1 MKYDFDTIVDRR
13 NTNSLKWDVKEN
25 ELPMWVADMDF
36 KTAPCA
42 IESLNNRVNHGVFG
56 YSIVPDSWYDAYIKW
71 WKERHNFE
79 IEKQWLIF
87 STGVVPAISS
97 IVRKLTT
104 VAENVVIQS
113 PVYNIFYN
121 SIINNGRKVLE
132 SPLVYD
138 DGKYSI
144 DFEDLREK
152 LSNPQTTLMILC
164 NPHNPVGKIWDK
176 ETLIKIGKLCKENNV
191 VVLSDEIH
199 CDITIPNKT
208 YIPFASVNEE
218 CKQNSVTCI
227 SPTKAFNLAGM
238 QSSAVMIANKFLRD
252 KVERGLNTDEV
263 AEPNVFA
270 TTVAT
275 AAFNE
280 GGPWLDA
287 LRKYISDNKDL
298 VTDYIEKNIPEI
310 KVVDAEATY
319 LMWLDCKTIT
329 SDCEKLAAFIREETG
344 LYLTAGNHYGKGG
357 EGFLRMNV
365 ACSKKVVTE
374 ALKKLDKAI
383 KKFYKKLDLG
393 GNLL

>member
-1 MKYDFDTIVDRR
+1 MKYDFDTIIDRR

-36 KTAPCA
+36 KTAPCI
-42 IESLNNRVNHGVFG
+42 IEVLKDRVNHGVFG
-56 YSIVPDSWYDAYIKW
+56 YSIVSEDWHDAYIKW
-71 WKERHNFE
+71 WKERHSFK
-79 IEKQWLIF
+79 IDKQWLIF
-87 STGVVPAISS
+87 STGVVPTISS
-97 IVRKLTT
+97 VVRKLTN

-121 SIINNGRKVLE
+121 SIINNGRHVLE
-132 SPLVYD
+132 SPLAY
-138 DGKYSI
+138 DGKEYSI
-144 DFEDLREK
+144 DFEDLTEK

-164 NPHNPVGKIWDK
+164 NPHNPIGKIWDK
-176 ETLIKIGKLCKENNV
+176 ETLEKIGKLCKENNV

-199 CDITIPNKT
+199 CDITCPNKT

-275 AAFNE
+275 VAFNE

-287 LRKYISDNKDL
+287 LRKYISDNKVL

-310 KVVDAEATY
+310 KVVKAEATY
-319 LMWLDCKTIT
+319 LMWFDCKKIT
-329 SDCEKLAAFIREETG
+329 ETCEKLAAFIREETG

-357 EGFLRMNV
+357 EGFLRINV

-383 KKFYKKLDLG
+383 KLFVNNY
-393 GNLL
+393 N

>member
-36 KTAPCA
+36 KTAPCV

-138 DGKYSI
+138 EGKYSI

-298 VTDYIEKNIPEI
+298 VTDYIEKNIPKI

-329 SDCEKLAAFIREETG
+329 SDSEKLASFIRHETG
-344 LYLTAGNHYGKGG
+344 LYLTAGDHYGKGG

-365 ACSKKVVTE
+365 ACSKEIVIE
-374 ALKKLDKAI
+374 ALDKLDKAI
-383 KKFYKKLDLG
+383 KLVYEKLDLG
-393 GNLL
+393 GDLL

>member
-1 MKYDFDTIVDRR
+1 MKYDFDTIIDRR

-36 KTAPCA
+36 KTAPCI
-42 IESLNNRVNHGVFG
+42 IEVLKDRVNHGVFG
-56 YSIVPDSWYDAYIKW
+56 YSIVSEDWHDAYIKW
-71 WKERHNFE
+71 WKERHSFK
-79 IEKQWLIF
+79 IDKQWLIF
-87 STGVVPAISS
+87 STGVVPTISS
-97 IVRKLTT
+97 VVRKLTN

-121 SIINNGRKVLE
+121 SIINNGRHVLE
-132 SPLVYD
+132 SPLAY
-138 DGKYSI
+138 DGKEYSI
-144 DFEDLREK
+144 DFEDLTEK

-164 NPHNPVGKIWDK
+164 NPHNPIGKIWDK
-176 ETLIKIGKLCKENNV
+176 ETLEKIGKLCKENNV

-199 CDITIPNKT
+199 CDITCPNKT

-270 TTVAT
+270 TKVAT
-275 AAFNE
+275 VAFNE

-287 LRKYISDNKDL
+287 LRKYISDNKVL

-310 KVVDAEATY
+310 KVVKAEATY
-319 LMWLDCKTIT
+319 LMWLDCKKIT
-329 SDCEKLAAFIREETG
+329 ETCEKLAAFIREETG

-357 EGFLRMNV
+357 EGFLRINV

-383 KKFYKKLDLG
+383 KLFVNNY
-393 GNLL
+393 N